1 MQENKA
7 EEGDRKGQWMDGEE
21 GGSQGASWD
30 ILGGEVKKGLCE
42 GVTFESIPEWNRV
55 NSKVSQTWVQIPSL

>member
-1 MQENKA
+1 
-7 EEGDRKGQWMDGEE
+7 MDGEE

-42 GVTFESIPEWNRV
+42 GVTFESIPE
-55 NSKVSQTWVQIPSL
+55 